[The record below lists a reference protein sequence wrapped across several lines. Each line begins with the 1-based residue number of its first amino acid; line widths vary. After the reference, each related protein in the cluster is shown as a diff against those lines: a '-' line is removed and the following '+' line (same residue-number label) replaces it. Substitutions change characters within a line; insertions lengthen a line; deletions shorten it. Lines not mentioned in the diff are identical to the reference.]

1 MMTNWLPDLTLY
13 SGPLYAR
20 LAGAIEKAIDSGT
33 LPAGAKL
40 PPQRNLAFDIGVTI
54 GTVSRA
60 YAIMRERG
68 LVSGEVGR
76 GTYVLAQE
84 TSRSMTSKPQHGLA
98 AVHFGGTRTH
108 APVDGMLRFDSTA
121 APLNFAR
128 DAISAAATEILSAKP
143 AEIYDYSRSQPEQ
156 WRLAGSKWL
165 ASGGWKPDPKTIL
178 QTNGAHSGL
187 MAVIAATT
195 MPGDSIVFED
205 LTYSSLARSAAM
217 MGRRTVSVETHADGI
232 DPDELERV
240 CAQRHPKLLFL
251 MPACQNPTL
260 GVMSTEKRRK
270 VAEIA
275 LRYNILVIEDSVYA
289 PRDGSNLVLMAE
301 LIPERVFHVGSLS
314 KSVSAGLRCGWIA
327 CPPHFA
333 NRVQIALK
341 MLSGGIAFLMAET
354 EARLVNSGAAET
366 IRTHNIAEIRRRI
379 SDARAIFSGV
389 EMDWR
394 EDVPFL
400 WMRLPEPWLSGTYKA
415 AAAAEGILIDDEDEF
430 KVGRSDKT
438 WHRVRIGVSAPEHA
452 FDAHNGLIRLRQ
464 LLDSGAGG
472 HDTFN

>member
-1 MMTNWLPDLTLY
+1 MMTNWLPDLTAY
-13 SGPLYAR
+13 AGPLYAR
-20 LAGAIEKAIDSGT
+20 LADAIENAIDSGV

-60 YAIMRERG
+60 YSIMRERG

-84 TSRSMTSKPQHGLA
+84 AVSLSASHAKHGA
-98 AVHFGGTRTH
+98 KGTNFGGTRSH
-108 APVDGMLRFDSTA
+108 VPVDGMLRFDSTA

-128 DAISAAATEILSAKP
+128 DAISATAIEILSKKP
-143 AEIYDYSRSQPEQ
+143 AEVFDYTRAQPEL
-156 WRLAGSKWL
+156 WREAGAKWL
-165 ASGGWKPDPKTIL
+165 SVGSWAPDPKTIL

-205 LTYSSLARSAAM
+205 LTYSSLARSAALL
-217 MGRRTVSVETHADGI
+217 GRRTVTVATHSDGI

-240 CAQRHPKLLFL
+240 CAQRHPKLLFI
-251 MPACQNPTL
+251 MPACQNPTI
-260 GVMSTEKRRK
+260 GIMSEEKRRAI
-270 VAEIA
+270 AEIA
-275 LRYNILVIEDSVYA
+275 LRYNVLVIEDSVYA
-289 PRDGSNLVLMAE
+289 PRDGSNLVLLAE

-354 EARLVNSGAAET
+354 SARLVTSQIAET
-366 IRTHNIAEIRRRI
+366 IREANTAEVRRRI
-379 SDARAIFSGV
+379 VDARAIFSGI
-389 EMDWR
+389 EFESR
-394 EDVPFL
+394 EDVPFI

-452 FDAHNGLIRLRQ
+452 FDTHNGLVRLRQ
-464 LLDSGAGG
+464 LLDSGASGY
-472 HDTFN
+472 DTFN

>member
-1 MMTNWLPDLTLY
+1 MMTNWLPDLTTH

-20 LAGAIEKAIDSGT
+20 LAGAIENAIDGGT

-84 TSRSMTSKPQHGLA
+84 ATPQVKSGA
-98 AVHFGGTRTH
+98 TGAHFGGTRTH
-108 APVDGMLRFDSTA
+108 APDDGMLRFDSTA

-128 DAISAAATEILSAKP
+128 DAIGTVASEILAAKP
-143 AEIYDYSRSQPEQ
+143 AELYDYSRSQPEH
-156 WRLAGSKWL
+156 WRQAGAKWL
-165 ASGGWKPDPKTIL
+165 AAGGWTPDPKTIL

-217 MGRRTVSVETHADGI
+217 MGRRTVTVETHSDGI

-260 GVMSTEKRRK
+260 GVMSEEKRRA

-289 PRDGSNLVLMAE
+289 PRDGSNLVLLAE

-354 EARLVNSGAAET
+354 AARLVNSGVAEN
-366 IRTHNIAEIRRRI
+366 IRYENTAEIRRRI
-379 SDARAIFSGV
+379 FDAREVFKGIEFDS
-389 EMDWR
+389 R

-400 WMRLPEPWLSGTYKA
+400 WLRLPEPWLSGTFKA

-438 WHRVRIGVSAPEHA
+438 WHRSRIGVSATEHA
-452 FDAHNGLIRLRQ
+452 KDAHDGLVRLRQ

-472 HDTFN
+472 YDTFN

>member
-1 MMTNWLPDLTLY
+1 MMTNWLPDLTAHT
-13 SGPLYAR
+13 GPLYAR
-20 LAGAIEKAIDSGT
+20 LAGAIENAIDGGT

-84 TSRSMTSKPQHGLA
+84 ATPQIRHGVTA
-98 AVHFGGTRTH
+98 AHFGGTRTH

-128 DAISAAATEILSAKP
+128 DAIGAVASEILAAKP
-143 AEIYDYSRSQPEQ
+143 AELYDYSRSQPQ
-156 WRLAGSKWL
+156 NWREAGATWL
-165 ASGGWKPDPKTIL
+165 AAGGWKPEPRTIL

-217 MGRRTVSVETHADGI
+217 MGRRTVTVETHTDGI

-260 GVMSTEKRRK
+260 GVMSEEKRRAI
-270 VAEIA
+270 AEIA

-289 PRDGSNLVLMAE
+289 PRDGSNLVLLAE

-327 CPPHFA
+327 CPLHYA

-354 EARLVNSGAAET
+354 AAQLVNSGIAES
-366 IRTHNIAEIRRRI
+366 IRLENTAEIRRRI
-379 SDARAIFSGV
+379 LDVRDVFRGV
-389 EMDWR
+389 EFDSR
-394 EDVPFL
+394 EDVPFIWL
-400 WMRLPEPWLSGTYKA
+400 RLPEPWLSGTFKA

-438 WHRVRIGVSAPEHA
+438 WHRVRIGVSATEHA
-452 FDAHNGLIRLRQ
+452 VDAHNGLVRLRQ

-472 HDTFN
+472 YDTFN

>member
-1 MMTNWLPDLTLY
+1 MMTNWLPDLTTHT
-13 SGPLYAR
+13 GPLYAR
-20 LAGAIEKAIDSGT
+20 LADAIENAIDGGT

-84 TSRSMTSKPQHGLA
+84 TTPHIKHGVTGA
-98 AVHFGGTRTH
+98 NFGGTRTLS
-108 APVDGMLRFDSTA
+108 PVDGMLRFDSTA

-128 DAISAAATEILSAKP
+128 DAISSVATEILRTQP
-143 AEIYDYSRSQPEQ
+143 VELYDYTRSQPAT
-156 WRLAGSKWL
+156 WREAGASWL
-165 ASGGWKPDPKTIL
+165 AAGRWKPDPKSIL

-217 MGRRTVSVETHADGI
+217 MGRRTVTVETHADGI

-260 GVMSTEKRRK
+260 GVMSEDKRRA

-275 LRYNILVIEDSVYA
+275 LRYNMLVIEDSVYA
-289 PRDGSNLVLMAE
+289 PKGGSNLVLMAE

-314 KSVSAGLRCGWIA
+314 KSVSAGLRTGWVA
-327 CPPHFA
+327 CPPHYA

-341 MLSGGIAFLMAET
+341 MLSGGIAFLMADT
-354 EARLVNSGAAET
+354 AARLINSGIAET
-366 IRTHNIAEIRRRI
+366 IRIENTAEIRRRI
-379 SDARAIFSGV
+379 LDARAVFKGV
-389 EMDWR
+389 DVDSR

-400 WMRLPEPWLSGTYKA
+400 WMRLPEPWLSGTFKA

-438 WHRVRIGVSAPEHA
+438 WHRVRIGVTATEHA
-452 FDAHNGLIRLRQ
+452 IDAHNGLVRLRE

-472 HDTFN
+472 YDTFN

>member
-1 MMTNWLPDLTLY
+1 MMTNWLPDLTTHT
-13 SGPLYAR
+13 GPLYAR
-20 LAGAIEKAIDSGT
+20 LADAIENAIDGGT

-84 TSRSMTSKPQHGLA
+84 ATCHTAPHTKHGVSGA
-98 AVHFGGTRTH
+98 NFGGTRTH
-108 APVDGMLRFDSTA
+108 APDDGMLRFDSTA

-128 DAISAAATEILSAKP
+128 DAISEVATEILSAKP
-143 AEIYDYSRSQPEQ
+143 AEIYDYSRSQPEH
-156 WRLAGSKWL
+156 WRQAGASWL
-165 ASGGWKPDPKTIL
+165 ASGGWKPNPKTVL

-217 MGRRTVSVETHADGI
+217 MGRRTVTVETHADGI

-251 MPACQNPTL
+251 MPACQNPTM
-260 GVMSTEKRRK
+260 GIMSEEKRRA

-275 LRYNILVIEDSVYA
+275 MRYNILVIEDSVYA
-289 PRDGSNLVLMAE
+289 PRDGSNLVLLAE

-314 KSVSAGLRCGWIA
+314 KSVSAGLRCGWIS
-327 CPPHFA
+327 CPPHYA

-354 EARLVNSGAAET
+354 SARLVNSGVAEK
-366 IRTHNIAEIRRRI
+366 IREQNTAEIRRRVL
-379 SDARAIFSGV
+379 DARAIFNGV
-389 EMDWR
+389 DIDSR

-415 AAAAEGILIDDEDEF
+415 AAAAESILIDDEDEF

-452 FDAHNGLIRLRQ
+452 FDAHNGLVRLRQ

-472 HDTFN
+472 YDTFN